1 MLKGAVRTIGKPIEG
16 LKQTRVS
23 IDGSWQKPEH
33 VSPNGIVTAV
43 SGDKCVDIEIL
54 TEYCSG
60 CKIWK
65 DKKGM
70 RITNAGLLIISAK

>member
-33 VSPNGIVTAV
+33 VSPNGIVLTLKFSPSTAV
-43 SGDKCVDIEIL
+43 VVKYG
-54 TEYCSG
+54 
-60 CKIWK
+60 
-65 DKKGM
+65 
-70 RITNAGLLIISAK
+70 RIRKECGLPMLAC